1 MSVAGYG
8 YASTADVALTAATA
22 KTVMAVTGV
31 ANKLVRLIAFDISF
45 DGVTAGNEG
54 VVVELCQNTQA
65 GAGTNTDRT
74 PIQIRG
80 QTRTADGD
88 IKENYTAEPTVLT
101 PIKTYIV
108 HPQTGISP
116 VFSLSKEP
124 VQIGASGFAIR
135 CTAPNVVNCRV
146 SVEWE
151 ES

>member
-1 MSVAGYG
+1 MAVPGYG
-8 YASTADVALTAATA
+8 YASTADIALSAATA

-31 ANKLVRLIAFDISF
+31 ANKLVRLISFEVSF
-45 DGVTAGNEG
+45 DGTTAGNEG
-54 VVVELCQNTQA
+54 VVVELCKNTQA

-101 PIKTYIV
+101 PIKVYII
-108 HPQTGISP
+108 HPQTGIG
-116 VFSLSKEP
+116 VRFDLGREP
-124 VQIGASGFAIR
+124 ATIGATGFAIR
-135 CTAPNVVNCRV
+135 CTAPNAVNCRA